1 MHSNASLTIRGT
13 GTSTLTTRAAGMA
26 LGLLVAASGALAQVP
41 DYDYQWATIGAVGN
55 APFTGPTPYGDIAPV
70 GGVNYEYRMAKM
82 EVTTAQWVEFANA
95 ASEIGADFR
104 IGEGPIG
111 GYRQVGNFPN
121 GRPRWG
127 LLTTI
132 PNAGLLPVQGI
143 KWLNAARLCNWLHN
157 DKALTLEALAT
168 GAYDTSTFG
177 RVMNPQ
183 TGGYQRTDALTHL
196 PGAKFWIPTRDEWT
210 KAAFF
215 DPNRYGA
222 GQGGYWTYSTS
233 SDTAP
238 IIGPESAGGQTN
250 AGYTNYSDVAAFLL
264 GAHPNTTSPWGLL
277 DVSGGSQEWQET
289 VIDPSRLSRFY
300 GGSYAPIQFDP
311 HQRPL
316 EADLIYLS
324 GGGGSPESEGGNV
337 SLRIA
342 SAVPS
347 PGACALG
354 GVVSVFGFRRRR

>member
-1 MHSNASLTIRGT
+1 M
-13 GTSTLTTRAAGMA
+13 
-26 LGLLVAASGALAQVP
+26 AQVP

-55 APFTGPTPYGDIAPV
+55 APFTGPTPGGPIAPI

-111 GYRQVGNFPN
+111 GYRQVGSFPN

-177 RVMNPQ
+177 RGVDAN
-183 TGGYQRTDALTHL
+183 GSNIRTDALTHL
-196 PGAKFWIPTRDEWT
+196 PGAKFWIPTRNEWT
-210 KAAFF
+210 KAAFY
-215 DPNRYGA
+215 DPNRYGP

-277 DVSGGSQEWQET
+277 DTSGGSQEWQET
-289 VIDPSRLSRFY
+289 VIDEARMFRYF

-311 HQRPL
+311 DSDPL
-316 EADLIYLS
+316 KADQIFLS
-324 GGGGSPESEGGNV
+324 GGGWTPDSEVSNV
-337 SLRIA
+337 GLRLA

-347 PGACALG
+347 PNACALG
-354 GVVSVFGFRRRR
+354 AVSLVLGFRRRKR